1 VTDRRLPK
9 WRELAPLLSP
19 RGVPLSP
26 TGRRLAYAASITDLR
41 EAARKRAPRAVFD
54 YTDGAAGDEV
64 TLARMRAAY
73 RGIEFRPGVLR
84 DVSAV
89 DPSTP
94 LVGTRS
100 ALPLVFAPTGFT
112 RMMHTDGEPAVGRV
126 AGRAGIPYA
135 LSTLGTT
142 SIEDLAEQAPGT
154 RLWFQLYLWRDRVA
168 SQDFVTRAADAG
180 YEALVLTVD
189 TPVAGPRLRDVR
201 NGMTLPPTLTLRTF
215 LDGATHPAWWLDL
228 LTTRPLE
235 FASLTRFDGTV
246 AQLAAKMFDPSATFA
261 DLEWL
266 RGLWKGPL
274 LVKGVQTES
283 DAKAVVDAGA
293 DAVIVSNH
301 GGRQLDRSPVPL
313 LQLPA
318 ILDAVGE
325 RAEVYIDGGVLS
337 GADVV
342 AAVALGARGVLVGRA
357 YLYGL
362 MAGGERGVQKAYDIL
377 SAEIRSTMALLGVS
391 TIAGLRPDHV
401 RILCADMPAIR
412 ADALVRSGSGSGPTH
427 Y

>member
-1 VTDRRLPK
+1 VTERRLPR
-9 WRELAPLLSP
+9 WGELAPLLSP
-19 RGVPLSP
+19 RGLHLSA
-26 TGRRLAYAASITDLR
+26 TDRRLAYAASITDLR
-41 EAARKRAPRAVFD
+41 RAARKRAPRAVFD
-54 YTDGAAGDEV
+54 YTDGAAGDEL

-73 RGIEFRPGVLR
+73 QSIEFRPKVLQ

-89 DPSTP
+89 DPSTTLLGSP
-94 LVGTRS
+94 S

-112 RMMHTDGEPAVGRV
+112 RMMHAAGEPAVGRV

-142 SIEDLAEQAPGT
+142 SIERLAEQAPGT
-154 RLWFQLYLWRDRVA
+154 RLWFQLYLWKDRGA
-168 SQDFVTRAADAG
+168 SQDFVTRAAESG

-201 NGMTLPPTLTLRTF
+201 NGITLPPSLTLRTF
-215 LDGATHPAWWLDL
+215 LDGAIHPAWWLDL
-228 LTTRPLE
+228 LTTAPLE
-235 FASLTRFDGTV
+235 FASLTRFEGTP
-246 AQLAAKMFDPSATFA
+246 AQLAARMFDPAATFA

-266 RGLWKGPL
+266 RSIWKGPV

-293 DAVIVSNH
+293 NAVIVSNH

-313 LQLPA
+313 IELPR

-325 RAEVYIDGGVLS
+325 RAEVYVDGGVLN
-337 GADVV
+337 GGDIV

-362 MAGGERGVQKAYDIL
+362 MAGGEQGVQKAVEIL
-377 SAEIRSTMALLGVS
+377 AAEIGSTMALLGAR
-391 TIAGLRPDHV
+391 TIAELRPDQV
-401 RILCADMPAIR
+401 RLRYDWS
-412 ADALVRSGSGSGPTH
+412 RSCGG
-427 Y
+427 